1 MGARGADKPPRALA
15 RGADKH
21 IVARSCEHRA
31 VASLALVLSAGGP
44 TATAFHGGVLAG
56 LWDETGWDARHA
68 TLIVGTSAGS
78 SAAAMLRGGFS
89 PIDEFARLTDG
100 TLSVEGQQ
108 FADRVRAGGPGRSE
122 PTAGA
127 HTRRPLGL
135 RMALKGLLPY
145 RFRPGLVL
153 AGLAPRGAQSLSR
166 VGATARAAHEQKW
179 PDESTWVVAVRVSDG
194 ARAVFGRD
202 DLPRTDIGTAVQAS
216 SAVPNV
222 YRPVRI
228 GRHEYIDGA
237 IHSST
242 NADLVAPLGFD
253 AVVIVS
259 SMTAVPRRARCIDR
273 DPTRTYLSRVLA
285 REVAAIRAT
294 GTPVLVVQPTA
305 DDLALRTG
313 DVDDAA
319 ISAIT
324 RQARQTARAKLA
336 RPEAQHARAVLEATR
351 V

>member
-1 MGARGADKPPRALA
+1 
-15 RGADKH
+15 
-21 IVARSCEHRA
+21 
-31 VASLALVLSAGGP
+31 VASLALILSAGGP
-44 TATAFHGGVLAG
+44 TATAFHGGVLAA
-56 LWDETGWDARHA
+56 LWDEAGWDARQA

-89 PIDEFARLTDG
+89 PSDEFARLTDG
-100 TLSVEGQQ
+100 TLSPEGQQ
-108 FADRVRAGGPGRSE
+108 FADRVRASGPGRADS
-122 PTAGA
+122 TAGA
-127 HTRRPLGL
+127 PTKRPLGL
-135 RMALKGLLPY
+135 RMAFKGLLPY

-153 AGLAPRGAQSLSR
+153 AGLAPRGSQSLAR
-166 VGATARAAHEQKW
+166 VGATARAAHEEKW
-179 PDESTWVVAVRVSDG
+179 PTESTWVVAARVADG

-202 DLPRTDIGTAVQAS
+202 DVPRTDIGTAVQAS

-228 GRHEYIDGA
+228 GRHEYVDGA

-242 NADLVAPLGFD
+242 NADLVAALGFD

-273 DPTRTYLSRVLA
+273 DPTRTYFSHVLA

-305 DDLALRTG
+305 ADLALRRG
-313 DVDDAA
+313 DLDDAA

-324 RQARQTARAKLA
+324 RQARETARAKLA
-336 RPEAQHARAVLEATR
+336 RSEAQHVRAAFEAARV
-351 V
+351 